1 MYSSNINASDPLF
14 LWIGEFVNK
23 ICTISNHAYFL
34 IAELI
39 PSTNGPLLDVKSS
52 RYPLSVWAT
61 RPPRVS
67 RGPPRA
73 AGREDPCFLRA
84 TSYVLATPLLCIT
97 PPWWSC
103 PRLPPIWSGR
113 VQSTAGRR
121 DELGT
126 TWDHLGNTRTN
137 KVCPP
142 TGIKCPGGLRD
153 RQCQQWLSVNQSQC
167 LKAAF
172 VKPQKPFQEINLNLI
187 VVADK
192 LYHVNVICQFFG
204 WIYLHLSISNE
215 TGWFDVLFSQEN
227 SFNTCYSFQRLWS
240 CRTACRG
247 RCLSP
252 PWIYKWTLIGAHDI

>member
-1 MYSSNINASDPLF
+1 MLLTPYFYRLES
-14 LWIGEFVNK
+14 LWIR
-23 ICTISNHAYFL
+23 CTISNHAYFL

-39 PSTNGPLLDVKSS
+39 PSTNGPLLEVKSS
-52 RYPLSVWAT
+52 RCPVSVWAT

-172 VKPQKPFQEINLNLI
+172 LDPKNHFR
-187 VVADK
+187 
-192 LYHVNVICQFFG
+192 G
-204 WIYLHLSISNE
+204 SISIRFAVSL
-215 TGWFDVLFSQEN
+215 GFIS
-227 SFNTCYSFQRLWS
+227 CIYSSWGDFEH
-240 CRTACRG
+240 G
-247 RCLSP
+247 
-252 PWIYKWTLIGAHDI
+252 